1 LFANGGDASQQQA
14 RNSTIN
20 GALHGVSTPLLET
33 QQGTK
38 MNRSSS
44 SSSSSSA
51 LRRHALAT
59 AVFLA
64 LAGGA
69 AQAQLSTS
77 TIKGQIAAA
86 QAGTAVTAVN
96 LANGN
101 TYRTTTLAD
110 GSYVLTGLAPGAYE
124 IRVGERKS
132 EPVTVQVGETAS
144 VDLALPAAGAQQTI
158 TITGTA
164 QRQGVKD
171 SQVGTN
177 VSRRLI
183 ENLPQS
189 TRNFLSSADLAP
201 GVAFSSDDRGN
212 TTVQSGAQNYNGV
225 NVYVDG
231 VGQKN
236 NILKG
241 GLTGQDSSR
250 GNPFPQSAIAEYKV
264 ITQNYK
270 AEFDQ
275 VSSAAIT
282 AITKSGTNQFHGD
295 AYVDRTGTNWRA
307 KSVFEKEREASGVPL
322 PPSEKYEAGFS
333 LGGPIQQDALHFFV
347 AYDGKK
353 IDDSRQVVPK
363 NLDRFSGNVG
373 LVPTLRA
380 KQGSTVDPFTE
391 HLFFAKADAQISD
404 DRNLSV
410 SLRVRREAD
419 TLPENQDLSL
429 PGNDKDRTND
439 ETRLDVLHQW
449 TIGPWQLDTRGGYEK
464 FQWNPKSSATE
475 PLLKYKVANKR
486 PQLLT
491 DSADVAFDGGSPDA
505 QNRQQK
511 GFTLSQDATYNGL
524 AGHVIK
530 GGVKLKSIEYDLSG
544 TSRSVDAVQTLID
557 LDSGQP
563 FYVGTR
569 CTGSNV
575 INNGDQ
581 SDQCRIERA
590 LAPATANFKN
600 KQLGL
605 FLQDDWAVTKQLE
618 LNLGL
623 RYDYESNMLNN
634 NYVTPADRV
643 TALFAPDTRTFVGQT
658 ADPGQTYAQSI
669 AKGGVDVS
677 QYIADGRSRKPF
689 RKAFAPRLGASFD
702 LFGDKATVLFAGY
715 GRSYDRTIAN
725 NALDE
730 LQKNQ
735 QTGGEIWLIRN
746 DFKMPFADQFALG
759 VRQAVG
765 EWNTEATLSR
775 IDAKNQ
781 FIWFSGNRDLN
792 GGFFFESPLDP
803 LSGGPSGF
811 GSVLLGDFVGR
822 TKTNALLLRAEKPF
836 TSASGWSA
844 TFAYTYSDA
853 QTTHREWNNDIFD
866 FTHGKP
872 GQGGFKPSTLVDKHR
887 LVAAAVADGLLP
899 WGLTLAGKVTLASG
913 YPRRLTVCPGGFP
926 APNPDP
932 ALARVGTCD
941 VVEGYSPS
949 FRQVDVSVSKQVAF
963 GEHKFSL
970 RADVLNLFNTTN
982 YDGFDD
988 FVGAPPA
995 AAGAPTNRLGGD
1007 NLNLDKPNS
1016 IRGDPR
1022 TFRLAVIYRF

>member
-1 LFANGGDASQQQA
+1 
-14 RNSTIN
+14 
-20 GALHGVSTPLLET
+20 
-33 QQGTK
+33 
-38 MNRSSS
+38 MNRN
-44 SSSSSSA
+44 SSSA

-59 AVFLA
+59 AVCLA

-86 QAGTAVTAVN
+86 QAGTTVTAVN

-110 GSYVLTGLAPGAYE
+110 GSYVLTGLAPGEYE

-132 EPVTVQVGETAS
+132 QPVTVQVGETAS
-144 VDLALPAAGAQQTI
+144 VDLALPSAATQTI

-183 ENLPQS
+183 ENLPQT

-201 GVAFSSDDRGN
+201 GVAFSSDDAGN
-212 TTVQSGAQNYNGV
+212 TKLQSGSQNFDHV
-225 NVYVDG
+225 NVYIDG

-236 NILKG
+236 NILRG

-282 AITKSGTNQFHGD
+282 AITKSGTNEFHGD

-307 KSVFEKEREASGVPL
+307 KTVFEKEREAGGVSL
-322 PPSEKYEAGFS
+322 PPSSKYEAGFS

-363 NLDRFSGNVG
+363 NLDRFTADVG

-380 KQGSTVDPFTE
+380 RQGSTVDPFTE
-391 HLFFAKADAQISD
+391 HLFFAKADAQLGD

-410 SLRVRREAD
+410 SLRVRKESD
-419 TLPENQDLSL
+419 TLPENRDLSL

-449 TIGPWQLDTRGGYEK
+449 TIGSWQLDTRAGYEK
-464 FQWNPKSSATE
+464 FQWNPKSSASE
-475 PLLKYKVANKR
+475 PLLKYRVANNR

-491 DSADVAFDGGSPDA
+491 DSADVAWDGGSPDV

-511 GFTLSQDATYNGL
+511 GFTLSQEATYNGF
-524 AGHVIK
+524 AAHVIK
-530 GGVKLKSIEYDLSG
+530 GGVKLKDIEYDLSG
-544 TSRSVDAVQTLID
+544 TKRSVDVVETLID
-557 LDSGQP
+557 LDTGQP
-563 FYVGTR
+563 YFVGTN
-569 CTGSNV
+569 CIGDNV

-590 LAPATANFKN
+590 LAPATVGFKN

-605 FLQDDWAVTKQLE
+605 FIQDDWAVTKQLE

-623 RYDYESNMLNN
+623 RWDYESNMLNN
-634 NYVTPADRV
+634 SYVTPSDRV
-643 TALFAPDTRTFVGQT
+643 DALFAADTRSFTGQT
-658 ADPGQTYAQSI
+658 ADPGQTYAQSLV
-669 AKGGVDVS
+669 KGGIDVTN
-677 QYIADGRSRKPF
+677 YIADGGSRKPF
-689 RKAFAPRLGASFD
+689 KKAFAPRLGASYD
-702 LFGDKATVLFAGY
+702 VFGDKATVLFAGY

-730 LQKNQ
+730 LQNNAAAN
-735 QTGGEIWLIRN
+735 GEIWLLSKN
-746 DFKMPFADQFALG
+746 FKMPYADQFALG

-765 EWNTEATLSR
+765 EWNAEATLSR
-775 IDAKNQ
+775 VDAKNQ
-781 FIWFSGNRDLN
+781 LIWFSGNRDLN
-792 GGFFFESPLDP
+792 GGTFFVSPLDP
-803 LSGGPSGF
+803 LFGGPAGF
-811 GSVLLGDFVGR
+811 GNLLLGDFVGR

-836 TSASGWSA
+836 TTASGWSA
-844 TFAYTYSDA
+844 TFAYTYSQA
-853 QTTHREWNNDIFD
+853 RTTHGEWNNQAFD
-866 FTHGKP
+866 FTYGKP
-872 GQGGFKPSTLVDKHR
+872 GRSGFKPSTLVDKHR
-887 LVAAAVADGLLP
+887 LVAAAVADGVLP
-899 WGLTLAGKVTLASG
+899 WGLTLAGKLTWASG
-913 YPRRLTVCPGGFP
+913 FPRRLTVCPGGFP
-926 APNPDP
+926 DP
-932 ALARVGTCD
+932 AVGRVGTCD
-941 VVEGYSPS
+941 TVQGDSPS
-949 FRQVDVSVSKQVAF
+949 FRQVDLSVSKQVAF
-963 GEHKFSL
+963 GAHKFSL
-970 RADVLNLFNTTN
+970 RADVLNVFNVTN

-995 AAGAPTNRLGGD
+995 AGNPANRLGGD

-1016 IRGDPR
+1016 TRGDPR

>member
-1 LFANGGDASQQQA
+1 
-14 RNSTIN
+14 
-20 GALHGVSTPLLET
+20 
-33 QQGTK
+33 
-38 MNRSSS
+38 MNRKSSRS
-44 SSSSSSA
+44 NA
-51 LRRHALAT
+51 LRRHALAS

-64 LAGGA
+64 LAGSA

-86 QAGTAVTAVN
+86 QAGTTVTAVN
-96 LANGN
+96 LATGN

-144 VDLALPAAGAQQTI
+144 VDLTAASAAAQTI
-158 TITGTA
+158 TITGAA

-212 TTVQSGAQNYNGV
+212 TTIQAGAQNYNGV

-282 AITKSGTNQFHGD
+282 AITKSGTNEFHGD

-307 KSVFEKEREASGVPL
+307 KTVFEKEREADGVSL
-322 PPSEKYEAGFS
+322 PSSSKYESGFS
-333 LGGPIQQDALHFFV
+333 LGGPIKQDALHFFV

-363 NLDRFSGNVG
+363 NLDRFAGDVG

-391 HLFFAKADAQISD
+391 HLFFAKADAQLGD

-410 SLRVRREAD
+410 SLRVRKESD
-419 TLPENQDLSL
+419 TLPENRDLSL

-449 TIGPWQLDTRGGYEK
+449 TIGPWQLDTRAGYEK

-475 PLLKYKVANKR
+475 PFLKYKVANKR
-486 PQLLT
+486 PQLLG

-511 GFTLSQDATYNGL
+511 GLTLSQDATYNGL
-524 AGHVIK
+524 AGHVVK
-530 GGVKLKSIEYDLSG
+530 GGVKLKAIEYDLSG
-544 TSRSVDAVQTLID
+544 TSRSVDTVETLIE

-563 FYVGTR
+563 FYDGTS
-569 CTGSNV
+569 CTGTNV
-575 INNGDQ
+575 LNNGDQ

-590 LAPATANFKN
+590 LAPATASFKN

-605 FLQDDWAVTKQLE
+605 YIQDDWAVTKQLE

-623 RYDYESNMLNN
+623 RWDYESNMLNN
-634 NYVTPADRV
+634 NYVTPTDRID
-643 TALFAPDTRTFVGQT
+643 ALFAADTRTFTGQT
-658 ADPGQTYAQSI
+658 ADPGQTYAQSL
-669 AKGGVDVS
+669 AKGGIDIAD
-677 QYIADGRSRKPF
+677 YIADGRSRKPF
-689 RKAFAPRLGASFD
+689 KKAFAPRLGASFD
-702 LFGDKATVLFAGY
+702 VFSDKATVLFAGY

-730 LQKNQ
+730 LQKNAAAK
-735 QTGGEIWLIRN
+735 GEIWLLSK
-746 DFKMPFADQFALG
+746 DFKMPYADQFALG

-765 EWNTEATLSR
+765 EWNAEATLSR
-775 IDAKNQ
+775 VDAKNQ
-781 FIWFSGNRDLN
+781 LIWFSGNRDLN
-792 GGFFFESPLDP
+792 GGYFFRNPLDP
-803 LSGGPSGF
+803 LFGGPAGGF
-811 GSVLLGDFVGR
+811 GNLLLGAFVGK

-844 TFAYTYSDA
+844 TFAYTYSQA
-853 QTTHREWNNDIFD
+853 RTTHGEWNNQQID
-866 FTHGKP
+866 FTYGKP
-872 GQGGFKPSTLVDKHR
+872 GRGGFRPSTLVDKHR
-887 LVAAAVADGLLP
+887 LVMAAVADGLLP

-913 YPRRLTVCPGGFP
+913 YPRRLTACPGGD
-926 APNPDP
+926 PDP
-932 ALARVGTCD
+932 ATTRTGTCD
-941 VVEGYSPS
+941 TLEGYSPS
-949 FRQVDVSVSKQVAF
+949 FRQVDVSVSKQLAF

-970 RADVLNLFNTTN
+970 RADVLNLFNVTN

-988 FVGAPPA
+988 GVGGPP
-995 AAGAPTNRLGGD
+995 AAGAPANRLGGS

-1016 IRGDPR
+1016 TRGDPR
-1022 TFRLAVIYRF
+1022 TVRLAVIYRF

>member
-1 LFANGGDASQQQA
+1 
-14 RNSTIN
+14 
-20 GALHGVSTPLLET
+20 
-33 QQGTK
+33 
-38 MNRSSS
+38 MNRSIHSRR
-44 SSSSSSA
+44 

-59 AVFLA
+59 AVVLV
-64 LAGGA
+64 LVGGA

-86 QAGTAVTAVN
+86 QAGTPVTAVN

-101 TYRTTTLAD
+101 VHRTTTLAD

-124 IRVGERKS
+124 IRVGDRKS

-144 VDLALPAAGAQQTI
+144 VDLALPAAGAPQTI

-183 ENLPQS
+183 ENLPQT

-201 GVAFSSDDRGN
+201 GVAFSSDDAGN
-212 TTVQSGAQNYNGV
+212 TSVQSGAQNFNGI
-225 NVYVDG
+225 NVYIDG

-241 GLTGQDSSR
+241 GITGQDTSR

-282 AITKSGTNQFHGD
+282 AITKSGTNEFHGD

-307 KSVFEKEREASGVPL
+307 KTVFEKEDEAGGVDL
-322 PPSEKYEAGFS
+322 PPSTKYEAGFS
-333 LGGPIQQDALHFFV
+333 LGGPIKQDALHFFV

-363 NLDRFSGNVG
+363 NLDRFTTDAG
-373 LVPTLRA
+373 LVGSLRA
-380 KQGSTVDPFTE
+380 RQGSTVNPFTQ
-391 HLFFAKADAQISD
+391 HLLFAKADAQIGD
-404 DRNLSV
+404 ERNLSV
-410 SLRVRREAD
+410 SLRVRKEED
-419 TLPENQDLSL
+419 TLPENRDLSL
-429 PGNDKDRTND
+429 PGNDFDRSND
-439 ETRLDVLHQW
+439 ETRLDALHQW
-449 TIGPWQLDTRGGYEK
+449 TLGAWQLDTRAGYEK
-464 FQWNPKSSATE
+464 FQWNPKSAATE
-475 PLLKYKVANKR
+475 PLLKYRVANDSSQ
-486 PQLLT
+486 QLLT
-491 DSADVAFDGGSPDA
+491 NSDDVAWDGGSPNA

-511 GFTLSQDATYNGL
+511 GFSLSQETTWTGL

-530 GGVKLKSIEYDLSG
+530 GGIKFKDIEYDLSG
-544 TSRSVDAVQTLID
+544 TSRSVPVIETLID
-557 LDSGQP
+557 VDSGQP
-563 FYVGTR
+563 YFEGTA
-569 CTGSNV
+569 CTGDNI
-575 INNGDQ
+575 INNGEQ

-590 LAPATANFKN
+590 LAPVAVGFKN

-605 FLQDDWAVTKQLE
+605 YLQDDWAVTKQLE

-623 RYDYESNMLNN
+623 RWDYESNMLNN

-643 TALFAPDTRTFVGQT
+643 DALFAPDTRSFTGQT
-658 ADPGQTYAQSI
+658 ADPGQTYAQSL
-669 AKGGVDVS
+669 AKGGIDVAA
-677 QYIADGRSRKPF
+677 YIADGRSRKAF
-689 RKAFAPRLGASFD
+689 KKAFAPRLGASYD

-730 LQKNQ
+730 LQKNAAAN
-735 QTGGEIWLIRN
+735 GEIWLLSK
-746 DFKMPFADQFALG
+746 DFKMPYADQFALG
-759 VRQAVG
+759 VRQALG
-765 EWNTEATLSR
+765 QWNTEAALSR
-775 IDAKNQ
+775 IEAKNQ
-781 FIWFSGNRDLN
+781 LTWSSGNRDLN

-803 LSGGPSGF
+803 LFGGPAGY
-811 GSVLLGDFVGR
+811 GSLLLGNFVGR

-853 QTTHREWNNDIFD
+853 ETTHREWNNEIFD
-866 FTHGKP
+866 FTYGKP

-899 WGLTLAGKVTLASG
+899 WGLTLAGKVTWASG
-913 YPRRLTVCPGGFP
+913 FPRRLVSCPGGFP
-926 APNPDP
+926 DP
-932 ALARVGTCD
+932 GVGRVGTCD
-941 VVEGYSPS
+941 TVEGDSPS
-949 FRQVDVSVSKQVAF
+949 FRQVDLSVSKTLAF
-963 GEHKFSL
+963 GAHKFSL
-970 RADVLNLFNTTN
+970 RADVLNLFNVTN
-982 YDGFDD
+982 YDGFND

-995 AAGAPTNRLGGD
+995 AGNPANRLGGD
-1007 NLNLDKPNS
+1007 NLDLDTPNS

>member
-1 LFANGGDASQQQA
+1 
-14 RNSTIN
+14 
-20 GALHGVSTPLLET
+20 
-33 QQGTK
+33 
-38 MNRSSS
+38 MNRSNHH
-44 SSSSSSA
+44 A
-51 LRRHALAT
+51 LRCRRHLLAT
-59 AVFLA
+59 AVCLA

-77 TIKGQIAAA
+77 TIRGQIAAA
-86 QAGTAVTAVN
+86 QAGTTVTAVN

-101 TYRTTTLAD
+101 SYRTTTLAD

-124 IRVGERKS
+124 IRVGDRKS

-144 VDLALPAAGAQQTI
+144 VDLTTASAAAQTI

-171 SQVGTN
+171 SQVGSN

-183 ENLPQS
+183 ENLPQT

-201 GVAFSSDDRGN
+201 GVAFSSDDSGN
-212 TTVQSGAQNYNGV
+212 TKIQSGSQNFDNV
-225 NVYVDG
+225 NVYIDG

-236 NILKG
+236 NIIRG
-241 GLTGQDSSR
+241 GITGQDSSR

-282 AITKSGTNQFHGD
+282 AITKSGGNEFSGD
-295 AYVDRTGTNWRA
+295 AYIDRTGTNWRA
-307 KSVFEKEREASGVPL
+307 KTVFEKEREANGVPL
-322 PPSEKYEAGFS
+322 PSSDKYEGGFS
-333 LGGPIQQDALHFFV
+333 LGGPIKQDTLHFFV

-363 NLDRFSGNVG
+363 ELDRFTTNAG
-373 LVPTLRA
+373 LVGALRA
-380 KQGSTVDPFTE
+380 RQGSTVDPFTE
-391 HLFFAKADAQISD
+391 HLFFAKADAQLD
-404 DRNLSV
+404 ADRNLSV
-410 SLRVRREAD
+410 SLRLRKESD
-419 TLPENQDLSL
+419 TLPENRELSL

-439 ETRLDVLHQW
+439 ETRLDALHQW
-449 TIGPWQLDTRGGYEK
+449 TIGAWQLDTRAGYEK

-475 PLLKYKVANKR
+475 PFLKYKAARTR
-486 PQLLT
+486 PQLLG

-530 GGVKLKSIEYDLSG
+530 GGVKFKDLEYDLSG
-544 TSRSVDAVQTLID
+544 TSRSVDVVETLID
-557 LDSGQP
+557 LDTGQP
-563 FYVGTR
+563 YYDGTSSS
-569 CTGSNV
+569 CTGTGV
-575 INNGDQ
+575 INAGSQ
-581 SDQCRIERA
+581 SDQCRIDRA
-590 LAPATANFKN
+590 LAPATARFKN

-605 FLQDDWAVTKQLE
+605 FIQDDWAVTKQLE

-623 RYDYESNMLNN
+623 RWDYESNMLNN

-643 TALFAPDTRTFVGQT
+643 EALFAPDTRTFAGQT
-658 ADPGQTYAQSI
+658 EDPGQTYAQSL
-669 AKGGVDVS
+669 AKGGIDIADYV
-677 QYIADGRSRKPF
+677 ADGRSRKAF
-689 RKAFAPRLGASFD
+689 KQAFAPRLGASYD
-702 LFGDKATVLFAGY
+702 VFGDRATVLFAGY

-730 LQKNQ
+730 LQNNAVA
-735 QTGGEIWLIRN
+735 GGEIRLIKK
-746 DFKMPFADQFALG
+746 DFKMPYADQFALG

-775 IDAKNQ
+775 VDAKNQ
-781 FIWFSGNRDLN
+781 FIWFGGNRDLN
-792 GGFFFESPLDP
+792 GGFFFQSPFDP
-803 LSGGPSGF
+803 LFGGPAGF
-811 GSVLLGDFVGR
+811 GNLLLGDFVGR

-836 TSASGWSA
+836 TTASGWSA
-844 TFAYTYSDA
+844 TFAYTYSQA
-853 QTTHREWNNDIFD
+853 RTTHNQWNSDTID
-866 FTHGKP
+866 FSFGKP
-872 GQGGFKPSTLVDKHR
+872 GRGGLNPSTLVDKHR
-887 LVAAAVADGLLP
+887 LVMAGVADGLLP
-899 WGLTLAGKVTLASG
+899 WGLTVAGKVTLASG
-913 YPRRLTVCPGGFP
+913 FPRRLTVCPGGSTD
-926 APNPDP
+926 AG
-932 ALARVGTCD
+932 AGRVGTCD
-941 VVEGYSPS
+941 AVEGSSPS

-963 GEHKFSL
+963 GAHKFSV
-970 RADVLNLFNTTN
+970 RADVLNLFNVTN

-988 FVGAPPA
+988 GAGDPPTV
-995 AAGAPTNRLGGD
+995 AGAPTNRLGGR

>member
-1 LFANGGDASQQQA
+1 
-14 RNSTIN
+14 
-20 GALHGVSTPLLET
+20 
-33 QQGTK
+33 
-38 MNRSSS
+38 
-44 SSSSSSA
+44 
-51 LRRHALAT
+51 LAT

-64 LAGGA
+64 LAGNA
-69 AQAQLSTS
+69 AYAQLSTS

-86 QAGTAVTAVN
+86 QAGTTVTAVS

-101 TYRTTTLAD
+101 TYRTKTLAD

-132 EPVTVQVGETAS
+132 QAVTVQVGETAS
-144 VDLALPAAGAQQTI
+144 VDLALPDAGAQQTI

-201 GVAFSSDDRGN
+201 GVAFSSDDAGN
-212 TTVQSGAQNYNGV
+212 TKLQSGSQNFDHI
-225 NVYVDG
+225 NVYIDG

-236 NILKG
+236 NIIRG

-282 AITKSGTNQFHGD
+282 AITKSGTNEFHGD

-307 KSVFEKEREASGVPL
+307 KTVFEKEREGRGVSL
-322 PPSEKYEAGFS
+322 PPSEKYEGGFS

-353 IDDSRQVVPK
+353 IDDSRQALMK
-363 NLDRFSGNVG
+363 NLDRFTDLTAG
-373 LVPTLRA
+373 LLPGLIAR
-380 KQGSTVDPFTE
+380 QGSSVDPFTE
-391 HLFFAKADAQISD
+391 HLFFAKADAQLGD
-404 DRNLSV
+404 DRNLSL
-410 SLRVRREAD
+410 SLRVRKESD
-419 TLPENQDLSL
+419 TLPENRELSL
-429 PGNDKDRTND
+429 PGNDKDRSND
-439 ETRLDVLHQW
+439 ETRLDLLHQW
-449 TIGPWQLDTRGGYEK
+449 TIGPWQLDTRAGYEK
-464 FQWNPKSSATE
+464 YQWNPKSDANE
-475 PLLKYKVANKR
+475 PLLKYRNANAR
-486 PQLLT
+486 PQLLGN
-491 DSADVAFDGGSPDA
+491 SGDVIWNGGSPDA

-511 GFTLSQDATYNGL
+511 GFTLSQEATYNGL

-530 GGVKLKSIEYDLSG
+530 GGAKLKAIEYDLSG
-544 TSRSVDAVQTLID
+544 TARSVDVVETLLD
-557 LDSGQP
+557 LDTGLP
-563 FYVGTR
+563 YYDGAN
-569 CTGSNV
+569 CTGTTV

-590 LAPATANFKN
+590 LAPATASFKN

-605 FLQDDWAVTKQLE
+605 YIQDDWALTKQLE

-623 RYDYESNMLNN
+623 RWDYESNMLNN
-634 NYVTPADRV
+634 NYATPTDRID
-643 TALFAPDTRTFVGQT
+643 ALFAPDTRTFAGQT
-658 ADPGQTYAQSI
+658 ADPGQTYAQSL
-669 AKGGVDVS
+669 AKGGIDIAD
-677 QYIADGRSRKPF
+677 YIADGRSRKPF
-689 RKAFAPRLGASFD
+689 KRAFAPRLGASFD

-730 LQKNQ
+730 LQKNAAAK
-735 QTGGEIWLIRN
+735 GEVWLISK
-746 DFKMPFADQFALG
+746 DFKMPYADQFALG

-775 IDAKNQ
+775 VDAKNQ
-781 FIWFSGNRDLN
+781 FIWSSGNRDLN
-792 GGFFFESPLDP
+792 GGYFFQSPLDP
-803 LSGGPSGF
+803 LFGGPAGY
-811 GSVLLGDFVGR
+811 GNLLLGSFVGR
-822 TKTNALLLRAEKPF
+822 TKTNALLLQAEKPF
-836 TSASGWSA
+836 TTASGWSA
-844 TFAYTYSDA
+844 TFAYTYSQA
-853 QTTHREWNNDIFD
+853 RTTHREWNNEPFD
-866 FTHGKP
+866 FTYGKP

-899 WGLTLAGKVTLASG
+899 WGLTLAGKLTLASG
-913 YPRRLTVCPGGFP
+913 FPRRLTVCPGGFP
-926 APNPDP
+926 DP
-932 ALARVGTCD
+932 AINRVGTCET
-941 VVEGYSPS
+941 VEGYSPS
-949 FRQVDVSVSKQVAF
+949 FRQVDLSVAKQLAF
-963 GEHKFSL
+963 GAHKFSL
-970 RADVLNLFNTTN
+970 RADVLNLFNVTN

-995 AAGAPTNRLGGD
+995 AGRPANRLGGD

-1016 IRGDPR
+1016 TRGDPR

>member
-1 LFANGGDASQQQA
+1 
-14 RNSTIN
+14 
-20 GALHGVSTPLLET
+20 
-33 QQGTK
+33 
-38 MNRSSS
+38 MNRKSSS
-44 SSSSSSA
+44 NA
-51 LRRHALAT
+51 LRRHALAS

-64 LAGGA
+64 LAGSA

-86 QAGTAVTAVN
+86 QAGTTVTAVN
-96 LANGN
+96 LATGN

-132 EPVTVQVGETAS
+132 APVTVQVGETAS
-144 VDLALPAAGAQQTI
+144 VDLTAASAAAQTI

-164 QRQGVKD
+164 QRQGVRD

-201 GVAFSSDDRGN
+201 GVAFSSDDAGN
-212 TTVQSGAQNYNGV
+212 TKLQSGSQNFDAV
-225 NVYVDG
+225 NVYIDG

-236 NILKG
+236 NIIRG
-241 GLTGQDSSR
+241 GITGQDSSR

-282 AITKSGTNQFHGD
+282 AITKSGTNEFHGD

-307 KSVFEKEREASGVPL
+307 KTVFEKERERSGVEL
-322 PPSEKYEAGFS
+322 PPSSKYEGGFS
-333 LGGPIQQDALHFFV
+333 LGGPIRQDALHFFV

-363 NLDRFSGNVG
+363 ELDRFTSDAG
-373 LVPTLRA
+373 LVGALRA
-380 KQGSTVDPFTE
+380 RQSSTVDPFTE
-391 HLFFAKADAQISD
+391 HLFFAKADAQLD
-404 DRNLSV
+404 PDRNLSV
-410 SLRVRREAD
+410 SLRVRQESD
-419 TLPENQDLSL
+419 TLPENRELSL

-439 ETRLDVLHQW
+439 ETRLDALHQW
-449 TIGPWQLDTRGGYEK
+449 TIGPWQLDTRAGYEQ

-475 PLLKYKVANKR
+475 PFLKYKVARNR
-486 PQLLT
+486 PQLLG

-511 GFTLSQDATYNGL
+511 GFTLSQGATYNGI

-530 GGVKLKSIEYDLSG
+530 GGVKLKDIEYDLSG
-544 TSRSVDAVQTLID
+544 TSRSVDVVETLID

-563 FYVGTR
+563 YFDGTN
-569 CTGSNV
+569 CTGTTV
-575 INNGDQ
+575 INNGSQ

-590 LAPATANFKN
+590 LAPATARFKN

-605 FLQDDWAVTKQLE
+605 FIQDDWAVTKRLE

-623 RYDYESNMLNN
+623 RWDYESNMLNN
-634 NYVTPADRV
+634 NYATPADRV
-643 TALFAPDTRTFVGQT
+643 EAVFALDTRTFDGQT
-658 ADPGQTYAQSI
+658 ADPGQTYAQSL
-669 AKGGVDVS
+669 AKGGINIAN
-677 QYIADGRSRKPF
+677 YIADGRSRKAF
-689 RKAFAPRLGASFD
+689 KKAFAPRLGASYDF
-702 LFGDKATVLFAGY
+702 FGDKATVLFAGY

-730 LQKNQ
+730 LQKNA
-735 QTGGEIWLIRN
+735 TPNEGEIRLISK
-746 DFKMPFADQFALG
+746 DFKMPYADQFALG

-775 IDAKNQ
+775 VDAKNQ
-781 FIWFSGNRDLN
+781 FIWFGGNRDLN
-792 GGFFFESPLDP
+792 GGFFFQSPFDP
-803 LSGGPSGF
+803 LFGGPDGY
-811 GSVLLGDFVGR
+811 GNLLLGDFVGR

-836 TSASGWSA
+836 TTASGWSA
-844 TFAYTYSDA
+844 TFAYTYSQA
-853 QTTHREWNNDIFD
+853 RTTHSQWNSDNID
-866 FTHGKP
+866 FSYGKP
-872 GQGGFKPSTLVDKHR
+872 GRGGLNPSTLVDKHR
-887 LVAAAVADGLLP
+887 LVMAAVADGLLP

-913 YPRRLTVCPGGFP
+913 FPRRLTVCPGGS
-926 APNPDP
+926 AN
-932 ALARVGTCD
+932 AEAGRVGTCD
-941 VVEGYSPS
+941 AIEGYSPS
-949 FRQVDVSVSKQVAF
+949 FRQVDVSVSKQFAF
-963 GEHKFSL
+963 GDHKFSL
-970 RADVLNLFNTTN
+970 RADVLNLFNVTN

-988 FVGAPPA
+988 GAGDPPT
-995 AAGAPTNRLGGD
+995 AAGAPTNRFGGR

-1016 IRGDPR
+1016 TRGDPR
-1022 TFRLAVIYRF
+1022 TVRLAVIYRF